1 MNVFELF
8 AKIGL
13 DSSGFTKALDGV
25 MSASKIGVAAIGAVV
40 TETAALSAALVKGV
54 SDLAAYGDHIDK
66 QSQKMNL
73 SAQAYQEWDAIL
85 QHSGASIDSMQA
97 SMKTLANAVESEN
110 DAFLS
115 LGMSME
121 DVRKMSNEELF
132 SKTITALQ
140 KVDSET
146 QRTYLAGQLLGRGAT
161 ELGALLNTSAED
173 TEKMRQRVRE
183 LGGVMSD
190 TAVKDAA
197 AFQDSLQDM
206 KTSMSGMLR
215 GIKAEFLPSFT
226 QIMDGLTNVFAG
238 EDGGVEKISKGIDD
252 VFANINSATSKLKP
266 VIAKVGGI
274 VAKVIKENAPKLI
287 KEGTKI
293 LGDVI
298 KGVVQNLPSILST
311 VGDVVG
317 SIGEVVM
324 SYLPGWISDDIKKVV
339 STVKDTIGNIDFD
352 TLREKFVIFG
362 EKVGEIIEKVSGGF
376 TWLFENIFA
385 PLVEWGANDVLPK
398 VFDALAGAAD
408 ILKEAIEFLEPVAS
422 ALWDNFLKP
431 LAGIAGEAIS
441 ASLDLIAKAIQGI
454 ADTFEGVDWSGYWEE
469 MLAFDGSFSENW
481 VTGWNDM
488 KQSFEEFKTEFKSN
502 WKQGWKEL
510 KEKIE
515 DAGNSLDDFFETKEH
530 TNKWSRFWQGV
541 GEKVFDA
548 KSKLS
553 EYYTA
558 MKDKASEMISG
569 IVQKW
574 TEVAAAIQSV
584 IDKVIDVKNKISE
597 GIGTAQNYVNIVST
611 VGSGVFGKLLGR
623 NHATGMLINRPVYDR
638 FGDMYG
644 EAGREA
650 VVPLESN
657 TWWIDTLADKLSRK
671 GGSGVVV
678 QNLNLTIEGGRI
690 ADDYDTERLVEKIAE
705 KLGAL
710 NIRQERA
717 VGGIGWTY

>member
-8 AKIGL
+8 SKISL

-54 SDLAAYGDHIDK
+54 SDLAEYGDHIDK

-97 SMKTLANAVESEN
+97 SMKTLANAVEN
-110 DAFLS
+110 DNEAFAT
-115 LGMSME
+115 LGFTME
-121 DVRKMSNEELF
+121 DVKKMSNEELF

-140 KVDSET
+140 NVDSET

-173 TEKMRQRVRE
+173 TEKMRQRVHE

-226 QIMDGLTNVFAG
+226 QIMDGLTSVFAG

-252 VFANINSATSKLKP
+252 VFVNITSATSKLKP
-266 VIAKVGGI
+266 VISKVGGI
-274 VAKVIKENAPKLI
+274 IANVIKENAPKLI

-293 LGDVI
+293 LGDI
-298 KGVVQNLPSILST
+298 ISSTFQNLPSLLST
-311 VGDVVG
+311 AGDIVG
-317 SIGEVVM
+317 SIGEVALGF
-324 SYLPGWISDDIKKVV
+324 LPNWLSTDIKNIVQVV
-339 STVKDTIGNIDFD
+339 KETISNIDFD
-352 TLREKFVIFG
+352 TLRDSFVSFA
-362 EKVGEIIEKVSGGF
+362 ESVGGVIEKLSSGV
-376 TWLFENIFA
+376 TWLFENVLG
-385 PLVEWGANDVLPK
+385 PLAEWGANEVLPK
-398 VFDALAGAAD
+398 VFEALAGAAD
-408 ILKEAIEFLEPVAS
+408 ILKEALEFLEPVAS
-422 ALWDNFLKP
+422 AIWENFLKP
-431 LAGIAGEAIS
+431 LAGFAGDAIA
-441 ASLDLIAKAIQGI
+441 ASLDLIAKALQGI
-454 ADTFEGVDWSGYWEE
+454 ADLFEGVDWGGYWEE
-469 MLAFDGSFSENW
+469 MLAFDGSFSEDW
-481 VTGWNDM
+481 VNGWNEM
-488 KQSFEEFKTEFKSN
+488 KESFEEFKTEFKSN

-515 DAGNSLDDFFETKEH
+515 DAGESLDDFFETKDH

-541 GEKVFDA
+541 GEEVFDA
-548 KSKLS
+548 KSKIS
-553 EYYTA
+553 EYYTS

-574 TEVAAAIQSV
+574 TEVAAAIQNV
-584 IDKVIDVKNKISE
+584 INKVIEVKDKISD
-597 GIGTAQNYVNIVST
+597 GISNAQSFVNIAST
-611 VGSGVFGKLLGR
+611 IGGGVLGR
-623 NHATGMLINRPVYDR
+623 FLGRSNATGGIIINSPVHDKY
-638 FGDMYG
+638 GNLYG

-650 VVPLESN
+650 LLPLDSN
-657 TWWIDTLADKLSRK
+657 TGWMDQLANRLNKNS
-671 GGSGVVV
+671 GGVVV
-678 QNLNLTIEGGRI
+678 QNLYLTVEGGRI
-690 ADDYDTERLVEKIAE
+690 ADDYDTERFIEKVAQR
-705 KLGAL
+705 LGAL
-710 NIRQERA
+710 NVSQERT
-717 VGGIGWTY
+717 VGGTGWS